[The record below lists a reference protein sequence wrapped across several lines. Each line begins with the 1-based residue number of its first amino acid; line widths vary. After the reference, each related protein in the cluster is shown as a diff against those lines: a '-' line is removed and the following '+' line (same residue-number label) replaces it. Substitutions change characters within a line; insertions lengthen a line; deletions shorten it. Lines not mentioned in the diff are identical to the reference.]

1 MNNAMKQPFCHICKE
16 IHARPNLV
24 VVAKSEQ
31 NEKRVSFVLSSNE
44 SCLQKLKTL
53 EAFKKAES
61 DFYNRK
67 TN

>member
-1 MNNAMKQPFCHICKE
+1 MNHSIKHPFCHICKE
-16 IHARPNLV
+16 LHARPNLV
-24 VVAKSEQ
+24 MVAKSEQ
-31 NEKRVSFVLSSNE
+31 NEKRVSFVMSSNE